1 MAERDTREPRVS
13 VVVPFF
19 DSGRHLRICIESLL
33 ALDAEPGGVEL
44 VFVDN
49 ASTDDSAAIVADFQ
63 GITVLHE
70 PTPGAY
76 AARNTG
82 IRVAR
87 GSIIAFTDADCSVDR
102 DWARAIFASMAD
114 PATGA
119 VIGHCRY
126 PESAARSLKL
136 IGAWENAK
144 AAHVARRCPPANRFA
159 YCNNMAVR
167 ASLFDEIGP
176 FLEWRRAAD
185 SEFVHRMAAERPE
198 LALRYDPAMRITHHE
213 FTRARDR
220 ARRLRLYTDTNTQID
235 GFRELTALQRLR
247 VLANLLFGA
256 GR

>member
-1 MAERDTREPRVS
+1 VADRTTGEPLLS

-19 DSGRHLRICIESLL
+19 DSGRHLRTCIESLL
-33 ALDAEPGGVEL
+33 ALDAAPGDIEPI
-44 VFVDN
+44 FVDN

-82 IRVAR
+82 IRAAK
-87 GSIIAFTDADCSVDR
+87 GTIIAFTDADCSVDR
-102 DWARAIFASMAD
+102 DWARAILASMAD

-119 VIGHCRY
+119 VIGRCRY
-126 PESAARSLKL
+126 PDDATLPVKL
-136 IGAWENAK
+136 LGAWENAK

-185 SEFVHRMAAERPE
+185 SELVHRMAAERPE
-198 LALRYDPAMRITHHE
+198 LELRYDPAMRITHHE

-247 VLANLLFGA
+247 VLASWLLGA